1 MLDLPQLEV
10 DLKSIIGNMEVAA
23 GILPQ
28 IFPQIAVSAG
38 FVADMDKIHLFCFKV
53 LRDLNTVING
63 NMARTLADLAQ
74 R

>member
-28 IFPQIAVSAG
+28 IFPQIGVSAG
-38 FVADMDKIHLFCFKV
+38 FVCDMDKIHLFYFKV
-53 LRDLNTVING
+53 LRDLNSVIYG
-63 NMARTLADLAQ
+63 NMARNFADLAQ